1 MERLIF
7 VDTQYIYIYKF
18 LETGFLIYIEYM
30 MVIRVRWQKYIIPIV
45 AKIVD
50 GQIEKSIQ
58 RDADNRLEQS

>member
-1 MERLIF
+1 
-7 VDTQYIYIYKF
+7 
-18 LETGFLIYIEYM
+18 